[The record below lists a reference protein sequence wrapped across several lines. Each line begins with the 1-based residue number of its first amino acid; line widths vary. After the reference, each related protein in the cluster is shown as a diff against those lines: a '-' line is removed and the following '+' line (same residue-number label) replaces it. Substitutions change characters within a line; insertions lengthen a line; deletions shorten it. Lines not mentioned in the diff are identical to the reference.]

1 MHDLIIVGGG
11 PAGVSAALYALRAGL
26 NVAVFRKDIGALA
39 RAERID
45 NFFGFSGSGSE
56 LAKSGVKQI
65 KSLGADIFEEEVLSV
80 PLEEDFTVNGRDS
93 RAVVLATGA
102 SRSTPPIPGIA
113 AFEGRGVSYC
123 AVCDGFF
130 HRGKDVAVLGS
141 GAYALHEANELLP
154 LAASVT
160 LLTDGKPLSTDI
172 PHGIKVV
179 EEPLAEVS
187 GEKKLEAVK
196 LKNGGLLNF
205 TGLFIAVGV
214 AGGTDLARKI
224 GAVIKENNVATDAF
238 MRTSVPGLWAAG
250 DCTAGVKQVAKA
262 VHEGMIAG
270 MEAIKFIRAK

>member
-1 MHDLIIVGGG
+1 MHDLIIIGGG

-26 NVAVFRKDIGALA
+26 GVAVYRKDMGALA

-45 NFFGFSGSGSE
+45 NFFGFSGSGSA
-56 LAKSGVKQI
+56 LAESGVTQI
-65 KSLGADIFEEEVLSV
+65 KALGADIFEEEVLSV
-80 PLEEDFTVNGRDS
+80 TLEDDFTVNGRDS

-113 AFEGRGVSYC
+113 AYEGRGVSYC

-130 HRGKDVAVLGS
+130 HRGRDVAVLGS

-160 LLTDGKPLSTDI
+160 LLTDGKPLTADV
-172 PHGIKVV
+172 PRGINVV
-179 EEPLAEVS
+179 EEPLAEIT
-187 GEKKLEAVK
+187 GDKKLEAVK

-205 TGLFIAVGV
+205 TGLFVAVGV

-224 GAVIKENNVATDAF
+224 GAVIKDNNVVTDAL
-238 MRTSVPGLWAAG
+238 MRTSVSGLWAAG
-250 DCTAGVKQVAKA
+250 DCTSGVKQVAKA

-270 MEAIKFIRAK
+270 MEAVKFIRAK